1 MRKWNGTPSR
11 PPNIGTATPSN
22 PHEAPIVAA
31 GNQRWHSR
39 VFPRGADNCRQRSRK
54 DFCPL
59 DIWNKRTLISL
70 AFPAGV
76 LLLAAV
82 ILLGTGVVPLSASV
96 IDFYY
101 YAVFLS
107 GILLAW
113 RFHSTRV
120 LFALIILLLAHR
132 SLAFFAAGSVSS
144 AGPGHIALEAIAFL
158 LPVNFVIL
166 SVVSERGLVL
176 PSIAFHLCLLFLEA
190 VFVAIICRPGQ
201 TIGPA
206 FLHSAFL
213 GRDLFRWTIIPPA
226 ALLPFAA
233 AFLILLT
240 RFLLFRKP
248 VESGLLWSLA
258 ATFLALHAG
267 GLGPSSAAYIATG
280 GLILVSS
287 IIENSYHLAYHDELT
302 GLPARRGF
310 NEALLGLEE
319 PYVLAAVDIDH
330 FKNFNDTFGHD
341 TGDEVLRMVAS
352 RLARVTGGGQ
362 AFRVGGEEFS
372 VLFPGKALAET
383 LPHLESLRAD
393 IEASTFRPRGGTERR
408 VTPRGPDRRNVRRKN
423 IRPRVTPAQTDC
435 LSVTVSIG
443 AAAPTVRAQLVEQ
456 VIKSADKAL
465 YRAKQSGRNRVEVA
479 TAGVRASRLKGS
491 LA

>member
-1 MRKWNGTPSR
+1 MD
-11 PPNIGTATPSN
+11 
-22 PHEAPIVAA
+22 V
-31 GNQRWHSR
+31 
-39 VFPRGADNCRQRSRK
+39 
-54 DFCPL
+54 
-59 DIWNKRTLISL
+59 WNKRTLISL
-70 AFPAGV
+70 AFPAGI

-82 ILLGTGVVPLSASV
+82 LLLEAGLVPLSASV

-113 RFHSTRV
+113 RFHSSRV
-120 LFALIILLLAHR
+120 LFALLTLLLAHR
-132 SLAFFAAGSVSS
+132 SLEFFAAGSLSS
-144 AGPGHIALEAIAFL
+144 TGPGRIAFEAIAFL
-158 LPVNFVIL
+158 LPLNFVIL
-166 SVVSERGLVL
+166 SAVRERGLVL
-176 PSIAFHLCLLFLEA
+176 PSIALHSCFLFVES

-201 TIGPA
+201 TTGPA
-206 FLHSAFL
+206 FLHSGFL
-213 GRDLFRWTIIPPA
+213 GLDVFRWTIIPPP
-226 ALLPFAA
+226 ALLIFTS
-233 AFLILLT
+233 AFVILLT
-240 RFLLFRKP
+240 RFLLYRKP
-248 VESGLLWSLA
+248 VESGLFWSLA
-258 ATFLALHAG
+258 AAFLGLQAG
-267 GLGPSSAAYIATG
+267 GLGRSSRAYIATG

-302 GLPARRGF
+302 ALPARRAF

-319 PYVLAAVDIDH
+319 PYVVVAVDIDH
-330 FKNFNDTFGHD
+330 FKKFNDTFGHE

-352 RLARVTGGGQ
+352 KLARVTGDGR

-372 VLFPGKALAET
+372 ILFPGKSLAET
-383 LPHLESLRAD
+383 LPHLELLRAD

-423 IRPRVTPAQTDC
+423 IRPRSTPVQNDR

-443 AAAPTVRAQLVEQ
+443 AAAPTVRTQLVEQ

-465 YRAKQSGRNRVEVA
+465 YRAKQSGRNRVETA
-479 TAGVRASRLKGS
+479 TTGVRADRPKRS

>member
-1 MRKWNGTPSR
+1 
-11 PPNIGTATPSN
+11 
-22 PHEAPIVAA
+22 
-31 GNQRWHSR
+31 
-39 VFPRGADNCRQRSRK
+39 
-54 DFCPL
+54 L
-59 DIWNKRTLISL
+59 DVWNKRTLISL
-70 AFPAGV
+70 AFPAGI

-82 ILLGTGVVPLSASV
+82 LLLETGLVPLSASV

-113 RFHSTRV
+113 RFHSNRV
-120 LFALIILLLAHR
+120 LLALLTLLLAHR
-132 SLAFFAAGSVSS
+132 SLEFFAAGSLSS
-144 AGPGHIALEAIAFL
+144 TGPGHIAFEAIAFL
-158 LPVNFVIL
+158 LPLNFIIL
-166 SVVSERGLVL
+166 SVVRERGLVL
-176 PSIAFHLCLLFLEA
+176 PSMALHSCFLFVES

-201 TIGPA
+201 TTGPA
-206 FLHSAFL
+206 FLHSGFL
-213 GRDLFRWTIIPPA
+213 GLDVFRWTIIPPP
-226 ALLPFAA
+226 ALLIFTS
-233 AFLILLT
+233 AFVILLT
-240 RFLLFRKP
+240 RFLLYRKP
-248 VESGLLWSLA
+248 VESGLFWSLA
-258 ATFLALHAG
+258 ATFLGLQAG
-267 GLGPSSAAYIATG
+267 GLGRSSRAYIATG

-302 GLPARRGF
+302 ALPARRAF

-319 PYVLAAVDIDH
+319 PYVVAAVDIDH
-330 FKNFNDTFGHD
+330 FKKFNDTFGHE

-352 RLARVTGGGQ
+352 RLARVTGDGR

-372 VLFPGKALAET
+372 ILFHGKSLAET
-383 LPHLESLRAD
+383 LPHLELLRAD

-423 IRPRVTPAQTDC
+423 IRPRSTPVQNDR

-443 AAAPTVRAQLVEQ
+443 AAAPTVRTQLVEQ

-465 YRAKQSGRNRVEVA
+465 YRAKQSGRNRVETA
-479 TAGVRASRLKGS
+479 TTGVRADRLKGS

>member
-1 MRKWNGTPSR
+1 
-11 PPNIGTATPSN
+11 
-22 PHEAPIVAA
+22 
-31 GNQRWHSR
+31 
-39 VFPRGADNCRQRSRK
+39 
-54 DFCPL
+54 L
-59 DIWNKRTLISL
+59 DVWNKRTLKSL
-70 AFPAGV
+70 AFPGG
-76 LLLAAV
+76 LLLLGAV
-82 ILLGTGVVPLSASV
+82 ILLETGFVPLSASV

-101 YAVFLS
+101 YAVFLT
-107 GILLAW
+107 GVLLAL
-113 RFHSTRV
+113 RFHSSRV

-132 SLAFFAAGSVSS
+132 SIEFFAAGNVGS
-144 AGPGHIALEAIAFL
+144 AGPGRIAFEAIAFL

-166 SVVSERGLVL
+166 SVIRERGLVL
-176 PSIAFHLCLLFLEA
+176 PSIAFQFSLLFVEA

-206 FLHSAFL
+206 FFHSVFQ
-213 GRDLFRWTIIPPA
+213 GRDLFRWTIIPPP
-226 ALLPFAA
+226 ALLAFAS
-233 AFLILLT
+233 AFAILLT
-240 RFLLFRKP
+240 RFMLYRKP
-248 VESGLLWSLA
+248 VESGLFWSLA
-258 ATFLALHAG
+258 ATFLGLQAG
-267 GLGPSSAAYIATG
+267 GLGRSSRAYIATG

-302 GLPARRGF
+302 ALPARRAF
-310 NEALLGLEE
+310 NEALLGLQET
-319 PYVLAAVDIDH
+319 YVVAAVDIDH

-352 RLARVTGGGQ
+352 RLAGVTGGGQ

-372 VLFPGKALAET
+372 ILFPGKSLPET

-393 IEASTFRPRGGTERR
+393 IEASTFRARSVVERR

-423 IRPRVTPAQTDC
+423 IRPRTAPSQNDR

-443 AAAPTVRAQLVEQ
+443 AAVPTVRMQLVEE
-456 VIKSADKAL
+456 VIKAADKAL

-479 TAGVRASRLKGS
+479 TAAVRSSRLRGS

>member
-1 MRKWNGTPSR
+1 MD
-11 PPNIGTATPSN
+11 
-22 PHEAPIVAA
+22 V
-31 GNQRWHSR
+31 
-39 VFPRGADNCRQRSRK
+39 
-54 DFCPL
+54 
-59 DIWNKRTLISL
+59 WNKRTLISL
-70 AFPAGV
+70 AFPAGI

-82 ILLGTGVVPLSASV
+82 LLLETGLVPLSASV

-113 RFHSTRV
+113 RFHSNRV
-120 LFALIILLLAHR
+120 LLALLTLLLAHR
-132 SLAFFAAGSVSS
+132 SLEFFAAGSLSS
-144 AGPGHIALEAIAFL
+144 TGPGHIAFEAIAFL
-158 LPVNFVIL
+158 LPLNFIIL
-166 SVVSERGLVL
+166 SVVRERGLVL
-176 PSIAFHLCLLFLEA
+176 PSMALHSCFLFVES

-201 TIGPA
+201 TTGPA
-206 FLHSAFL
+206 FLHSGFL
-213 GRDLFRWTIIPPA
+213 GLDVFRWTIIPPP
-226 ALLPFAA
+226 ALLIFTS
-233 AFLILLT
+233 AFVILLT
-240 RFLLFRKP
+240 RFLLYRKP
-248 VESGLLWSLA
+248 VESGLFWSLA
-258 ATFLALHAG
+258 ATFLGLQAG
-267 GLGPSSAAYIATG
+267 GLGRSSRAYIATG

-302 GLPARRGF
+302 ALPARRAF

-319 PYVLAAVDIDH
+319 PYVVAAVDIDH
-330 FKNFNDTFGHD
+330 FKKFNDTFGHE

-352 RLARVTGGGQ
+352 RLARVTGDGR

-372 VLFPGKALAET
+372 ILFHGKSLAET
-383 LPHLESLRAD
+383 LPHLELLRAD

-423 IRPRVTPAQTDC
+423 IRPRSTPVQNDR

-443 AAAPTVRAQLVEQ
+443 AAAPTVRTQLVEQ

-465 YRAKQSGRNRVEVA
+465 YRAKQSGRNRVETA
-479 TAGVRASRLKGS
+479 TTGVRADRLKGS

>member
-1 MRKWNGTPSR
+1 MD
-11 PPNIGTATPSN
+11 
-22 PHEAPIVAA
+22 V
-31 GNQRWHSR
+31 
-39 VFPRGADNCRQRSRK
+39 
-54 DFCPL
+54 
-59 DIWNKRTLISL
+59 WNKRTLISL
-70 AFPAGV
+70 AFPAGI

-82 ILLGTGVVPLSASV
+82 LLLETGLVPLSASV

-113 RFHSTRV
+113 RFHSSRV
-120 LFALIILLLAHR
+120 LFALLTLLLAHR
-132 SLAFFAAGSVSS
+132 SLEFFAAGSLSS
-144 AGPGHIALEAIAFL
+144 TGPGRIAFEAIAFL
-158 LPVNFVIL
+158 LPLNFVIL
-166 SVVSERGLVL
+166 SVVRERGLVL
-176 PSIAFHLCLLFLEA
+176 PSMALHSCFLFVES

-201 TIGPA
+201 TTGPA
-206 FLHSAFL
+206 FLHSGFL
-213 GRDLFRWTIIPPA
+213 GLDVFRWTIIPPP
-226 ALLPFAA
+226 ALLIFTS
-233 AFLILLT
+233 AFVILLT
-240 RFLLFRKP
+240 RFLLYRKP
-248 VESGLLWSLA
+248 VESGLFWSLA
-258 ATFLALHAG
+258 ATFLGLQAG
-267 GLGPSSAAYIATG
+267 GLGRSSRAYIATG

-302 GLPARRGF
+302 ALPARRAF

-319 PYVLAAVDIDH
+319 PYVVAAVDIDH
-330 FKNFNDTFGHD
+330 FKKFNDTFGHE

-352 RLARVTGGGQ
+352 RLARVNGDGR

-372 VLFPGKALAET
+372 ILFPGKSLAET
-383 LPHLESLRAD
+383 LPHLELLRAD

-423 IRPRVTPAQTDC
+423 IRPRSTPVQNDR

-443 AAAPTVRAQLVEQ
+443 AAAPTVRSQLVEQ

-465 YRAKQSGRNRVEVA
+465 YRAKQSGRNRVETA
-479 TAGVRASRLKGS
+479 TTGVRADRPKGS